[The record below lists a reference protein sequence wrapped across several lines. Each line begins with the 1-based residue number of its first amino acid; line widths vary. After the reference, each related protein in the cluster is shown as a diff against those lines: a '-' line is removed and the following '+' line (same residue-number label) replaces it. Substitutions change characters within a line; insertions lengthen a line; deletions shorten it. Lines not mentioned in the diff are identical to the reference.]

1 MKNLANFN
9 IFKKFQLP
17 MHLNNFMVNLD
28 FSVFTFWKISNRI
41 YKSYKTFIGNCTLKL
56 KKIERDSL
64 SFPIGK
70 IRLFLL

>member
-1 MKNLANFN
+1 
-9 IFKKFQLP
+9 

-56 KKIERDSL
+56 KR
-64 SFPIGK
+64 
-70 IRLFLL
+70 